1 MSKTILITQPNYDY
15 TTRYISS
22 WAEKVIQYALNKNN
36 KVIALKN
43 DRANKDTLKSIV
55 KKTNPSFIFLNG
67 HGDDNVVTGNDIK
80 PLISIK
86 DDIHFL
92 KNKIIYALSCRSAK
106 KLGPYCVKNGTQTY
120 IGYTEDFVFTY
131 DRLKRTRP
139 YQDKIAG
146 LFLNPSN
153 VIPFSLLKG
162 KTTNESYKDSQN
174 AFRKTIRNLLT
185 SESTIQQ
192 SSTVRFLIWDMQHQ
206 VCLGDRDARI

>member
-22 WAEKVIQYALNKNN
+22 WAQKVIQYAQNKTT
-36 KVIALKN
+36 KVIALRN
-43 DRANKDTLKSIV
+43 NRADKDIFRSVV

-67 HGDDNVVTGNDIK
+67 HGDENVVTGDDNK
-80 PLISIK
+80 TLISIK
-86 DDIHFL
+86 DDLHFL
-92 KNKIIYALSCRSAK
+92 KNKIIYTLSCKSAK
-106 KLGPYCVKNGTQTY
+106 KLGPYCVKNGTRTY

-131 DRLKRTRP
+131 DRFKRTRP

-192 SSTVRFLIWDMQHQ
+192 SSTIRFLIWDMQHQ
-206 VCLGDRDARI
+206 VCLGNKDACI